1 MLYDVA
7 LLPQLFDVEFHEANP
22 ARSARLET
30 ILREMAENG
39 TLADL
44 NKSACSKEIFNR
56 IEKLPEPVRTDL
68 KRGLIL
74 LRDRNRLARRPK
86 VTTDIDSKH
95 SWLELALSDDTID
108 DIIVDYVSATRD
120 SRLSELDRV
129 FDSDAWNKRSRT
141 WGFTMDEAGYRKVL
155 TPLLRYA
162 TKLVLVDPH
171 LNADPSYKPF
181 IKMCAQ
187 LLGSRRSN
195 QSGYIEFH
203 SVTRDHHGSEKNL
216 QQWHAYLTGLKA
228 HWAHEYKVC
237 LYEKPKEGQRFHD
250 RYVLTNQ
257 CGVSVPYGFQIVRG
271 NQTDWTL
278 LDYRSA
284 NARRAEYERHTHL
297 SLAKLINNSLV
308 V

>member
-44 NKSACSKEIFNR
+44 NKSACSKEIFKR
-56 IEKLPEPVRTDL
+56 LEKLPEPVRIDL
-68 KRGLIL
+68 TRGLSV

-86 VTTDIDSKH
+86 VATDIDSNH

-108 DIIVDYVSATRD
+108 DIIVDYASTIRD

-129 FDSDAWNKRSRT
+129 FDSDAWNERSRT

-162 TKLVLVDPH
+162 TKLVLVDPY
-171 LNADPSYKPF
+171 LNVEPSYRLF
-181 IKMCAQ
+181 IKLCAQ

-195 QSGYIEFH
+195 PSGYIEFH
-203 SVTRDHHGSEKNL
+203 SVTQDHHGRGKNL
-216 QQWHAYLTGLKA
+216 QQWHAYLAKLKTQ
-228 HWAHEYKVC
+228 WAHEYKVC
-237 LYEKPKEGQRFHD
+237 LYERPKEGQRFHN
-250 RYVLTNQ
+250 RYILTNQ
-257 CGVSVPYGFQIVRG
+257 CGVSVPYGFQIVQG
-271 NQTDWTL
+271 NHTDWTL

-284 NARRAEYERHTHL
+284 NTRRAEYERHTHL
-297 SLAKLINNSLV
+297 SLIRILGNPLV